1 MHNVAKLCLGWD
13 MRNEKYIIS
22 SESPCAGDWIMAGGV
37 GGGGSGYR
45 LGACMGGCF
54 FLRTGAIPFWSWTA
68 PMCSA
73 SFLCNAGLD
82 DQVYY
87 CGRGGRREEVGEIDA
102 CHWGGSKWR
111 ESWIGDMGGGS
122 TGKGRRGLNGD
133 WRACQ

>member
-37 GGGGSGYR
+37 GGRGSGYR
-45 LGACMGGCF
+45 LGACMGVCF
-54 FLRTGAIPFWSWTA
+54 SLWTGAIPFWSWTA

-87 CGRGGRREEVGEIDA
+87 CGRGGRREEVGRLMRAIGA
-102 CHWGGSKWR
+102 GASGGRAGLGIWVAGALGR
-111 ESWIGDMGGGS
+111 GGEG
-122 TGKGRRGLNGD
+122 
-133 WRACQ
+133 